1 MNTMPAMS
9 SIALTRLSAK
19 VQLRGASIGNGVTA
33 AVSRPSRVVA
43 RQGKRTGVR
52 GASLRVFADR
62 WMFKNCGPKTIE
74 HLGEDVEI
82 PGDFELSGPR
92 VVVGRQASESVSLEI
107 AVPTVSGAHAMLEV
121 SDDAVMVT
129 DLSSTNGTFIEGDE
143 LQAGIAYE
151 LKEGSEV
158 IFGDEFLACF
168 ELLKL
173 KN

>member
-1 MNTMPAMS
+1 MF
-9 SIALTRLSAK
+9 
-19 VQLRGASIGNGVTA
+19 A
-33 AVSRPSRVVA
+33 A
-43 RQGKRTGVR
+43 
-52 GASLRVFADR
+52 R
-62 WMFKNCGPKTIE
+62 WLLKNCGPKTIE

-82 PGDFELSGPR
+82 PGDFELKGPR

-129 DLSSTNGTFIEGDE
+129 DLSSTNGTFIEGEE

-151 LKEGSEV
+151 LEEGSEV

-168 ELLKL
+168 ELLRL